1 MPKEV
6 SNRQHATIMLTG
18 ADQLFLAGPGE
29 GQSRVEWKERVA
41 HLRQTGTGFAILA
54 LLDLFQAG
62 LGTDGTRED

>member
-1 MPKEV
+1 
-6 SNRQHATIMLTG
+6 MLTG

-29 GQSRVEWKERVA
+29 GQSREEWKERVA

-62 LGTDGTRED
+62 LGTDGTRGD